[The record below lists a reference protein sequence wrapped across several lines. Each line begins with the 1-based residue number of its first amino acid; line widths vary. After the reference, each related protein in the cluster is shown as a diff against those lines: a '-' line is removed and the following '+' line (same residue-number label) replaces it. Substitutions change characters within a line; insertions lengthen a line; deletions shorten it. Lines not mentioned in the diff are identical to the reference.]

1 MPLDER
7 RERHATLLQ
16 GIIEN
21 DVNKWQKDFLDALRN
36 EDLTAAETRSAT
48 EMSTL
53 DRQRTERR
61 SIARTLPQRQ

>member
-1 MPLDER
+1 VL
-7 RERHATLLQ
+7 H

-36 EDLTAAETRSAT
+36 EDMTAAE
-48 EMSTL
+48 MSTP

-61 SIARTLPQRQ
+61 RIVPGTLPQRHA